1 MKIVINCDK
10 AIERKGLGKAVNR
23 KEEKVG
29 GKER

>member
-1 MKIVINCDK
+1 MINCDK

-23 KEEKVG
+23 KEEKAG